1 MIVPRVKSKILFL
14 SSKECG
20 KLGGRGKLG
29 LLGLVGEAL
38 VSFWF
43 WFPIS
48 FAIYML
54 VQLYFLVAYGLVS
67 IIPVPFVTILY
78 ALVIEERRIKK
89 SFHGIDKKF
98 SKDISTL
105 IGEYLEELEKE

>member
-1 MIVPRVKSKILFL
+1 M
-14 SSKECG
+14 
-20 KLGGRGKLG
+20 G

-48 FAIYML
+48 FAMYML
-54 VQLYFLVAYGLVS
+54 VQLYFLVAYGIVS
-67 IIPVPFVTILY
+67 IIPVPFVIILY
-78 ALVIEERRIKK
+78 ALIIEERRIKK

-98 SKDISTL
+98 SKDPSAL
-105 IGEYLEELEKE
+105 IGEYLEKLKKEQPQTQ